1 VNNVHSVGNVIFG
14 VNCGGDAHIDTDGIF
29 YDKDPLEGKTGI
41 GSDFGRQYL
50 TIGRVADSDAIL
62 YQTERYHHANF
73 GYDIPIA
80 EDGDYVLVLKFCEV
94 YFTAPSMKVFDVT
107 LNGVH
112 TIVSYLDI
120 FEKVGKAVAHDE
132 YIPFKV
138 SKGKVLVNDEESEL
152 AGKKIKVEFIK
163 GNEDNPKANAIYVVK
178 GLLEDV
184 AKLPPL
190 AGEMEEEEREEK
202 PTVVDRSDSS
212 PSPASTPMKKKRET
226 ANPKIPNPY
235 GDESNMLLPIFV
247 SVAAFVPLLFCL
259 CKL

>member
-1 VNNVHSVGNVIFG
+1 
-14 VNCGGDAHIDTDGIF
+14 
-29 YDKDPLEGKTGI
+29 L
-41 GSDFGRQYL
+41 
-50 TIGRVADSDAIL
+50 
-62 YQTERYHHANF
+62 NF
-73 GYDIPIA
+73 IIP
-80 EDGDYVLVLKFCEV
+80 
-94 YFTAPSMKVFDVT
+94 
-107 LNGVH
+107 
-112 TIVSYLDI
+112 
-120 FEKVGKAVAHDE
+120 
-132 YIPFKV
+132 
-138 SKGKVLVNDEESEL
+138 
-152 AGKKIKVEFIK
+152 
-163 GNEDNPKANAIYVVK
+163 
-178 GLLEDV
+178 DV

>member
-1 VNNVHSVGNVIFG
+1 MGILVTRRVFYRSPRIMDNSNSICCHLFLFVLFISNQVNNVHSVGNVIFG

-94 YFTAPSMKVFDVT
+94 CFTAPSMKVFDVT

-120 FEKVGKAVAHDE
+120 FEKV
-132 YIPFKV
+132 
-138 SKGKVLVNDEESEL
+138 GKVLVNDEESEL

-202 PTVVDRSDSS
+202 PTVVDKSDSS

-235 GDESNMLLPIFV
+235 GDE
-247 SVAAFVPLLFCL
+247 
-259 CKL
+259 